1 MTRRAIVAR
10 PCFSYAEA
18 FKSQEFSFLQVS
30 CQLTEN
36 ICLLLTV
43 NQALLPKHFD
53 FNRFLKRNF
62 LTCYFCLYYSSMH
75 APIKKKTVRG
85 YSIPFMNKEFI
96 KALYTRN
103 RLRNEFFKYPA
114 KENE

>member
-1 MTRRAIVAR
+1 
-10 PCFSYAEA
+10 
-18 FKSQEFSFLQVS
+18 
-30 CQLTEN
+30 
-36 ICLLLTV
+36 
-43 NQALLPKHFD
+43 
-53 FNRFLKRNF
+53 
-62 LTCYFCLYYSSMH
+62 MH